1 MTVLAR
7 EPYLVVD
14 RWPARPPVRVS
25 PAAATSCR
33 CQRSSVCGVTKN
45 ACHER
50 RGSTR
55 LNTANTSRSACVSC
69 GRRACRRRI
78 ANSWR
83 STRISSFHRVVT
95 TREQQHEREQPADRR
110 RRRTTRAQSASEDGA
125 ADATALPP
133 IDLQPPQRASRSSL
147 CTPPCASAPACHGTA
162 ARGHALARKTP
173 ARTGFAVSVQSPGG
187 RGQTRVGIGSPRAL
201 AVRTWVR

>member
-1 MTVLAR
+1 
-7 EPYLVVD
+7 
-14 RWPARPPVRVS
+14 VRVS
-25 PAAATSCR
+25 PAAATSRR
-33 CQRSSVCGVTKN
+33 CQRSSVCDVTKN

-147 CTPPCASAPACHGTA
+147 CTPRLQRLCTGAPAAVGRALLRTA
-162 ARGHALARKTP
+162 GCPVRALDRD
-173 ARTGFAVSVQSPGG
+173 SVCNLLA
-187 RGQTRVGIGSPRAL
+187 VGIVDPGAGR
-201 AVRTWVR
+201 